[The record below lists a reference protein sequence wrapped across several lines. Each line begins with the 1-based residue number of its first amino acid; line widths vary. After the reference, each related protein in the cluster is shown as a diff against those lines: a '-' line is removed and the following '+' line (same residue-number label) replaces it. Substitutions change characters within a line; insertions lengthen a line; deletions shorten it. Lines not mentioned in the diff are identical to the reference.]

1 MKYSCS
7 PVPSLRLTAGLGIAL
22 IPATLLADEPR
33 VMERVVVEGR
43 ADSLIGLSES
53 ASEGYVGR
61 DHLDYRPLLRPG
73 EILETVPG
81 LLLTQHSG
89 AGKANQ
95 FFLRGFNLD
104 HGTDFATSIE
114 GVPVN
119 LPTHGHGQGYT
130 DLNFLIPELV
140 RNVHFT
146 KGTHHVENGDF
157 SSAGA
162 VDLGLVDSVSQ
173 MSGAQDAKYFAQATG
188 GSFGFARGVFA
199 GSPSVGKGTLL
210 YAGEL
215 FHDDGPWLVPQDYR
229 KLNGLVRY
237 SLPLEDSKLT
247 LTATAYAGKWTATDQ
262 IPESAV
268 AFLPGARFG
277 TLDDS
282 TGGDS
287 KRFSLTADWRK
298 DHDNGHTRIMAYGV
312 YYDLDLFSN
321 FTYFL
326 DDPVNGDQFEQH
338 DRRGFGGLKAH
349 RTWDHEILGRDS
361 ESTAGFQI
369 RGDAIHN
376 GLNRTSRRSLI
387 STVRE
392 DDTGQISL
400 APYVE
405 NKTRWTDWLRSTF
418 GVRADVYHFDV
429 DSNLAQN
436 SGSKDDMLVS
446 PKGEIAFG
454 PWAKTEFYLNGGLGF
469 HSNDG
474 RGATTRVDPADPTQT
489 LSPVDPLVRT
499 YGSEFG
505 IRTVAAPGLQST
517 LSVWWL
523 DIDSELLFIGDAGNT
538 EASRPSRRYG
548 VEFANYYTPIP
559 WLTLDADLSLSRAR
573 FRDFDPAGREIPG
586 SIETVVAAGISLHD
600 LPALPGFFTSL
611 RLRYFGP
618 RALIE
623 DDTVRSPETILL
635 NAQAGYRFN
644 KTWTLS
650 VDVFNL
656 LDRKDADITYFYESS
671 PISGG
676 PVTAERHFHPVEPIA
691 ARATL
696 SARF

>member
-1 MKYSCS
+1 MKTLRPY
-7 PVPSLRLTAGLGIAL
+7 VPSLNLTAGLGLAL
-22 IPATLLADEPR
+22 IPALLLADEPR
-33 VMERVVVEGR
+33 VMERVVIEGR
-43 ADSLIGLSES
+43 ADSLLGLTES

-104 HGTDFATSIE
+104 HGTDFATCIE
-114 GVPVN
+114 GMPVN
-119 LPTHGHGQGYT
+119 LPTHAHGQGYT

-146 KGTHHVENGDF
+146 KGTHNVENGDF
-157 SSAGA
+157 SSAGG
-162 VDLGLVDSVSQ
+162 VDLGLIDSVSQ
-173 MSGAQDAKYFAQATG
+173 MSGAQDSKYFAQATG

-199 GSPSVGKGTLL
+199 GSPTVGKGTLL
-210 YAGEL
+210 YAAEL
-215 FHDDGPWLVPQDYR
+215 YHDDGPWQVPQDYN
-229 KLNGLVRY
+229 KVNGLVRY
-237 SLPLEDSKLT
+237 SLPLEEST
-247 LTATAYAGKWTATDQ
+247 LTVTAMVYAGKWTATDQ
-262 IPESAV
+262 IPESAT
-268 AFLPGARFG
+268 AYLPGARFG

-287 KRFSLTADWRK
+287 KRFSLTADWHK
-298 DHDNGHTRIMAYGV
+298 DHDNGHTRIMAYGA

-338 DRRGFGGLKAH
+338 DRRSFGGLKAH
-349 RTWDHEILGRDS
+349 RTWDHELFSSDS
-361 ESTAGFQI
+361 ESTVGFQV
-369 RGDAIHN
+369 RGDAIQN
-376 GLNRTSRRSLI
+376 GLNRTSRRSII
-387 STVRE
+387 STIRE
-392 DDTGQISL
+392 DNTGQISL
-400 APYVE
+400 APYVQ
-405 NKTRWTDWLRSTF
+405 NKTKWTDWLRSTL

-429 DSNLAQN
+429 DSNLSQN
-436 SGSKDDMLVS
+436 SGSKDDVMVS
-446 PKGEIAFG
+446 PKGEIALG

-474 RGATTRVDPADPTQT
+474 RGATTRVDPADPTQS
-489 LSPVDPLVRT
+489 LRPVNPLVRT

-505 IRTVAAPGLQST
+505 IRTTAAPGLQST

-559 WLTLDADLSLSRAR
+559 WLTFDADLSLSRAR
-573 FRDFDPAGREIPG
+573 FRDYDPAGRYIPG
-586 SIETVVAAGISLHD
+586 SIETVVAAGVSIHD
-600 LPALPGFFTSL
+600 LPALPGLFSSL

-618 RALIE
+618 RALVE
-623 DDTVRSPETILL
+623 DDSVRSSETVLL
-635 NAQAGYRFN
+635 NAQVGYRFN

-656 LDRKDADITYFYESS
+656 LNRKDSDITYFYESS
-671 PISGG
+671 PIAGG
-676 PVTAERHFHPVEPIA
+676 PATAERHFHPVEPIA
-691 ARATL
+691 ARATI